1 MRPVNSDSTKLGSK
15 RSPCTQAAP
24 SISTERRS
32 VATTSRAP
40 PAAKPRKMAC
50 PTSPAAPVTKTPGAS
65 GFRSWASGRVIET
78 QCTSRNLPLAG
89 ADWFVPSAPR
99 RQDRRPGRKIHIS
112 SCSRGPGAIASAFG
126 RLGNA
131 RRRAPVGTRLGTRRG
146 SQFQSTLQKEER
158 EEPSRTSRSWQVGT
172 GRQSA
177 EQSRRQWCKT
187 KSRPGPSRPAMLEE
201 CRIWS

>member
-1 MRPVNSDSTKLGSK
+1 M
-15 RSPCTQAAP
+15 A
-24 SISTERRS
+24 TERRS
-32 VATTSRAP
+32 VATTSRSTTSSQTTQNGMP
-40 PAAKPRKMAC
+40 N
-50 PTSPAAPVTKTPGAS
+50 SPAAPVTKTPGAS
-65 GFRSWASGRVIET
+65 GFRSWASGRVIGA
-78 QCTSRNLPLAG
+78 QCTSRNPPLEG

-131 RRRAPVGTRLGTRRG
+131 RRRAPVGTKPGTRRG
-146 SQFQSTLQKEER
+146 SESQSTLQMGER
-158 EEPSRTSRSWQVGT
+158 EEQTQTSRSWLGGT

-187 KSRPGPSRPAMLEE
+187 KSRPVPSRPAMLEE
-201 CRIWS
+201 CRKWS